1 MMVIEPQS
9 DQTPSSDQPASPAAV
24 VASAGGGPASRRTA
38 LVVWLAL
45 TAGFTLF
52 LGLASVTVEAG
63 QAPGRTSR
71 VTRLWSRLTDE
82 LPEIGSVAAVQ
93 AVVFGA
99 LVLFVAGAI
108 LGLWLALTAESVTDG
123 APSPPSDRG

>member
-1 MMVIEPQS
+1 M
-9 DQTPSSDQPASPAAV
+9 
-24 VASAGGGPASRRTA
+24 
-38 LVVWLAL
+38 VWLAL

-52 LGLASVTVEAG
+52 LGLASVRVEAG

-71 VTRLWSRLTDE
+71 VTRLWSRLADE

-108 LGLWLALTAESVTDG
+108 LGLWLALTAESVTGG